1 MNILITQ
8 GMSARAVELFDG
20 IRASNNSSLLDVF
33 TYTAA
38 ISLCI
43 ATHDV
48 DRALRLAEEM
58 KLKKI
63 YCNVHTYTALMNVCI
78 KCSRY
83 GTALETYETM
93 RREGCA
99 PNVVTF
105 NTLIDVYGKTDA
117 LEQASR
123 VLDVMRAEGVDPV
136 LRTYNT
142 LMIAC
147 NMCNQPREAIVG
159 V

>member
-1 MNILITQ
+1 MPVFGVPHAVSHTMNPFSQ

-20 IRASNNSSLLDVF
+20 IRGGSNASLLDVF

-43 ATHDV
+43 ATHDIE
-48 DRALRLAEEM
+48 RALALAEEM
-58 KLKKI
+58 RLKRI
-63 YCNVHTYTALMNVCI
+63 HCNVHTYTALMNVCI

-93 RREGCA
+93 RREGCI

-105 NTLIDVYGKTDA
+105 NTLIDVYGKTGKRR
-117 LEQASR
+117 SC
-123 VLDVMRAEGVDPV
+123 P
-136 LRTYNT
+136 
-142 LMIAC
+142 
-147 NMCNQPREAIVG
+147 
-159 V
+159 